1 MLLFSTDIGWDGM
14 PWISIFITPSSTPG
28 IMSLSSFPAKK
39 GTFNYVHFRW
49 KGHDK
54 KLAVWFYYLQC
65 AYFLHIGW
73 VTKKGTTNNNAP
85 SHERRLL
92 LELPL
97 LLLSTPD
104 APRRYLSSAKV
115 DGSYKLI
122 RHITSSPAQGLSGV
136 YGSCLWLFST
146 SRGINSPS
154 IFQPSC
160 VDNDTVSSSP
170 PFSPALPL

>member
-1 MLLFSTDIGWDGM
+1 MGWDVM

-28 IMSLSSFPAKK
+28 IMYIVVVLPAKK

-54 KLAVWFYYLQC
+54 KLVVWFYYLLC
-65 AYFLHIGW
+65 AY
-73 VTKKGTTNNNAP
+73 P
-85 SHERRLL
+85 SHWLGGNKERNHKQQR
-92 LELPL
+92 PL
-97 LLLSTPD
+97 ASTA
-104 APRRYLSSAKV
+104 APAGIAIVVVVSAWCSYRRYLSSAKV
-115 DGSYKLI
+115 DGSHKLI
-122 RHITSSPAQGLSGV
+122 RHITSYPAQGLSGV

-170 PFSPALPL
+170 PFSPAFPL